1 MDIDQE
7 IAIHLEWIE
16 SLVSLIGAESIPD
29 EAIDEVCHHDRCEM
43 SRWLNSDESSG
54 FRDFPAFGELKSNHA
69 AFHSVAGDLIK
80 AFRAGDEARVD
91 ELQAAFL
98 AASRNVIGY
107 LTALKEHAA

>member
-29 EAIDEVCHHDRCEM
+29 EAIEELSHHDRCEM
-43 SRWLNSDESSG
+43 GRWLNSDESSA
-54 FRDFPAFGELKSNHA
+54 FRDFPAFGDLKANHQ

-80 AFRAGDEARVD
+80 AFRAGDEPRV
-91 ELQAAFL
+91 EALQDAFL
-98 AASRNVIGY
+98 TASRNVIAH
-107 LTALKEHAA
+107 LTALKAHAA